1 MRAELFRRNSALYNN
16 KKGMVIKMSDSQYIL
31 EAKEL
36 VKTFPGVKALDK
48 VTLKVRPGTVHAL
61 MGENGAGKSTLMKCI
76 YGIYKPDG
84 GELFINGEKATIT
97 SPRDAMDK
105 GISMIHQELHPIRP
119 QTISENIFLGRI
131 PYKKALGIKWVDYKR
146 LNEEAKEL
154 FHKLEIDI
162 NPKMKVQE
170 LSTAYCQLLEI
181 ARAVSFGAKIIIMDE
196 PTSSLTESETEILF
210 RIIEQLKK
218 ENVAIIYISHKIDEI
233 LQISDEVTVMRDGAL
248 VGNWPASELNTDLIV
263 SKMVGRE
270 MTNRFPPKKHVPGDT
285 YLKVEHFTS
294 SNPHSFKDISF
305 DVKRGEIFGIGGL
318 VGAQRSELVEAI
330 FGLRGIS
337 EGTITIDQEKVDIK
351 EPMDAIKKGMALLTE
366 DRRSTG
372 IIGALSIT
380 DNTLAVNQNLHP
392 EKYTTGHFVDY
403 KKRNEVAQ
411 TYVDALSI
419 KTPTLKT
426 QIQTLSG
433 GNQQKVI
440 LGRWLLTEPNILIL
454 DEPTRGID
462 VGAKYEIY
470 ELMEK
475 MACEGKCV
483 IMISSEMPELMGMSD
498 RIMVMCEGHK
508 SGELS
513 ENEASDERIMMLAST
528 YKSGEKNHEQ

>member
-1 MRAELFRRNSALYNN
+1 
-16 KKGMVIKMSDSQYIL
+16 MSESQYVL
-31 EAKEL
+31 EAREL
-36 VKTFPGVKALDK
+36 TKTFPGVKALDK

-84 GELFINGEKATIT
+84 GEVYINGEKSAIAN
-97 SPRDAMDK
+97 PKDAMDK

-119 QTISENIFLGRI
+119 QTASENIFLGRI
-131 PYKKALGIKWVDYKR
+131 PYKKSFAIKWVDYKR
-146 LNEEAKEL
+146 LNSEAKEL
-154 FHKLEIDI
+154 FDKLEIDI
-162 NPKMKVQE
+162 NPKTKVQE
-170 LSTAYCQLLEI
+170 LSTAYCQLIEI

-210 RIIEQLKK
+210 RIINQLKAD
-218 ENVAIIYISHKIDEI
+218 NVAIIYISHKIDEI
-233 LQISDEVTVMRDGAL
+233 LQISDEVTVMRDGTL
-248 VGNWPASELNTDLIV
+248 VGSWPAGEMNTDLIV

-270 MTNRFPPKKHVPGDT
+270 MSNRFPPKKHTPGET
-285 YLKVEHFTS
+285 YLKVENFTS
-294 SNPHSFKDISF
+294 ANPHSFKDISF
-305 DVKRGEIFGIGGL
+305 EVKKGEIFGIGGL
-318 VGAQRSELVEAI
+318 VGAQRSELVESL
-330 FGLRGIS
+330 FGLRTLSKGEVS
-337 EGTITIDQEKVDIK
+337 IK
-351 EPMDAIKKGMALLTE
+351 GENVIIRRPMDAVKNGMALLTE
-366 DRRSTG
+366 DRRTTG

-392 EKYTTGHFVDY
+392 ERFTTGHFVDNG
-403 KKRNEVAQ
+403 KRNKAAQ
-411 TYVDALSI
+411 EYVDALSI
-419 KTPTLKT
+419 KTPALKT

-440 LGRWLLTEPNILIL
+440 LGRWLLTEPDILIL

-475 MACEGKCV
+475 MAGEGKCV

-498 RIMVMCEGHK
+498 RIMVMCEGRK
-508 SGELS
+508 SGELAGD
-513 ENEASDERIMMLAST
+513 EVSDEKIMMLAST
-528 YKSGEKNHEQ
+528 YKSGEKNE